1 MIVWLKSNETE
12 KSKWPESSDQARCLI
27 HILNHIPVLGCYV
40 YVGIRKRVC
49 NEYIKLLPQN

>member
-27 HILNHIPVLGCYV
+27 HILNHIPS
-40 YVGIRKRVC
+40 
-49 NEYIKLLPQN
+49 